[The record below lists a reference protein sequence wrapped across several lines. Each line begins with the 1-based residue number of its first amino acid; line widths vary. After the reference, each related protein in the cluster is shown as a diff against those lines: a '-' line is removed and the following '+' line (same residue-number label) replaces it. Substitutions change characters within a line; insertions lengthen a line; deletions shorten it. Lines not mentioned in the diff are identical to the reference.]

1 MQLKKNDNFSM
12 HYVLHI
18 KYDPEICISMNNSWM
33 VYTHEGRND
42 AFPGCMYAVNVNLW
56 FSNISSLS
64 VT

>member
-1 MQLKKNDNFSM
+1 M
-12 HYVLHI
+12 HYVLHM

-33 VYTHEGRND
+33 VYTHEGSND
-42 AFPGCMYAVNVNLW
+42 AFPGCIYAVNVNLW